1 MYFVDEPI
9 WITEDLILE
18 QHSKLLSQSQD
29 KDLHGLLNPSIFSAT
44 LARPQHLYCYGAG
57 ITLFDLAAAYAYGFA
72 KNHCFVSANKRIAL
86 ASVYVF
92 LRLNGFRLVASK
104 TETFN
109 YMIDLAEGKIS
120 QEDLAN
126 WLRLNSRPEQA
137 L

>member
-1 MYFVDEPI
+1 LDNRRSNFGATFKITKPI
-9 WITEDLILE
+9 PRQRPSWFT
-18 QHSKLLSQSQD
+18 QSV
-29 KDLHGLLNPSIFSAT
+29 NISAT
-44 LARPQHLYCYGAG
+44 LARPQHLYCYGDG